1 MVLPPCQPARL
12 SLLVEYR
19 EDRTALLLHLGGLMA
34 EAGEQLAQLNPD
46 HAPDLLRRFLAWA
59 RVRG

>member
-1 MVLPPCQPARL
+1 MLPPCQPARL

-34 EAGEQLAQLNPD
+34 EAREQLAQLNPG
-46 HAPDLLRRFLAWA
+46 HAPDLHRRFLAWA